1 MNCSVYLF
9 GNLGNGYT
17 AYLNDYTRSLHEAA
31 YSHCRSQI
39 LIYIHRD
46 GDLIHYSYVKPLKGA
61 SYFGIS
67 LVFNS
72 YQAIDISF
80 LVDIFESSFSDI
92 VLRGEIIK
100 FDDKGAIIPT
110 VSDINTKK
118 EEVIRIVDRIRSQ
131 IVIANDKFIKLP
143 LLNYATSTNEILS
156 LSINDGNDAVNRA
169 IKNYHNI
176 SVYLGANIA
185 LLNGYATTLKNLS
198 KKNQDLS
205 KEISDTQIKL
215 KNVEAQ
221 KKRTTIVAFLIIAIL
236 IIAGL
241 GYSYYQSSTRLG
253 LELDQTRQDLEMTQN
268 ELSQARSDINEKNQ
282 TILAANRDI
291 AALKNDITDLQE
303 DIEKKSKMIAQLNS
317 TISSKDSELRSAQR
331 KITDRDN
338 TIKDRDTQIATLR
351 KQLSNTKVTSS
362 DFTLKLFDVSHS
374 GWVYNNKSDRWFIIP
389 QGKEKSNSFIFYVL
403 YKGDVI
409 ATQKISV
416 NYKK

>member
-31 YSHCRSQI
+31 YNHCRSQI
-39 LIYIHRD
+39 IINIHRD
-46 GDLIHYSYVKPLKGA
+46 GDLIHYSYVKPLK
-61 SYFGIS
+61 SDNYFGMS

-72 YQAIDISF
+72 YQPKNLSF
-80 LVDIFESSFSDI
+80 LIDIFESSFSDV
-92 VLRGEIIK
+92 VLRGEILK
-100 FDDKGAIIPT
+100 FDERGAIVPSVI
-110 VSDINTKK
+110 DINTKK
-118 EEVIRIVDRIRSQ
+118 EEVSRIVDRIRMQ
-131 IVIANDKFIKLP
+131 FVATDDKFIKLP
-143 LLNYATSTNEILS
+143 TLNYATSTNELSS
-156 LSINDGNDAVNRA
+156 LSINEGNDAINRA
-169 IKNYHNI
+169 INNYHNI
-176 SVYLGANIA
+176 CVYLGTNLA

-215 KNVEAQ
+215 KNVEAR

-268 ELSQARSDINEKNQ
+268 ELYQASSDINDKNQ

-291 AALKNDITDLQE
+291 AALKNDVSNLQE
-303 DIEKKSKMIAQLNS
+303 DIEKKSKTIAQLNS
-317 TISSKDSELRSAQR
+317 TISSKDSELWSAQR

-362 DFTLKLFDVSHS
+362 DISLKLFDVSNT
-374 GWVYNNKSDRWFIIP
+374 GWVYNNKSDRWFIMP
-389 QGKEKSNSFIFYVL
+389 NGKEKSNSFIFYVL
-403 YKGDVI
+403 YKGDVL